1 MRLPRKWVL
10 SMALLATAP
19 AMTWAGPVE
28 SSDTAAAPAAASNQE
43 MATKIAS
50 ALKAAKLKGK
60 GVKLEYKDGVCTIT
74 GQVGDPRQQA
84 LATQVIQ
91 GVPGVS
97 SCDNQLQV
105 VGARPMPA
113 VANAGFE
120 GAPRQP
126 VQRVNHEAAAPSGNQ
141 AVAQQIADSLSASG
155 LSKFDIEVRFKNG
168 AAMLAGKVDSPA
180 AAQKAEEACY
190 AVDGVQNVVNRLAYP
205 GHPNG
210 AARPGVTPAG
220 YPQQMPQ
227 GYPQQMA
234 MAQQGMPP
242 QMAMAQPGMG
252 GPGGPMPMM
261 APPGPGGP
269 VSPAGHMVYN
279 QPNVPQYAWPSYAP
293 YDNSAAVTYPSMYD
307 ASAFPYIGPYYPYP
321 QVPLGWRKSTLEWD
335 DGYWHLSF
343 NSRTDRW
350 WWFLNPHNWHE

>member
-28 SSDTAAAPAAASNQE
+28 SSETAAAPAAHSNQD
-43 MATKIAS
+43 MAKQIAT
-50 ALKAAKLKGK
+50 ALKAAKLQGK
-60 GVKLEYKDGVCTIT
+60 GVKIEYKDGTCTIT

-84 LATQVIQ
+84 LATKVIQ
-91 GVPGVS
+91 SVPGVG
-97 SCDNQLQV
+97 SCDNQLRV
-105 VGARPMPA
+105 VSARPMPA
-113 VANAGFE
+113 VANAAYE

-126 VQRVNHEAAAPSGNQ
+126 VQRVNHEQAAPSGNQ

-168 AAMLAGKVDSPA
+168 VATLAGKVDSPE
-180 AAQKAEEACY
+180 AAQQAEEACR
-190 AVDGVQNVVNRLAYP
+190 AIEGVQTVANRLAYP

-210 AARPGVTPAG
+210 AARPTVTPTG
-220 YPQQMPQ
+220 YPQQM
-227 GYPQQMA
+227 
-234 MAQQGMPP
+234 QGMPP
-242 QMAMAQPGMG
+242 QMAMAPGYPQQIAMQHG
-252 GPGGPMPMM
+252 MSPAPMM
-261 APPGPGGP
+261 AQPGPGGP

-321 QVPLGWRKSTLEWD
+321 QVPLGWRKATLEWD
-335 DGYWHLSF
+335 DGYWNLKF

-350 WWFLNPHNWHE
+350 WWFMNPHNWTE